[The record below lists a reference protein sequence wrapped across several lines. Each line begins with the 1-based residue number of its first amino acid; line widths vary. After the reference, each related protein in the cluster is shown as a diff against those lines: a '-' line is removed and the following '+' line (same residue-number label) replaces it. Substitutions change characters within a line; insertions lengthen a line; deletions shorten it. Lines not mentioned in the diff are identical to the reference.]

1 MPISIIYLLVMLTV
15 IIVWSAVIKRPVYE
29 AVFLALIVLFT
40 ISKSWDK
47 FFQYCLDGINSPLIF
62 SMIVFIAM
70 SQFLKATGILDDC
83 INCIL
88 ALFGRI
94 PGGAGYV
101 SIAASVFMGAFSGSG
116 PGNVMAVGTITIPAM
131 KRSGFPS
138 ELAANIQAS
147 SSCLGNMI
155 PPSSNILLAL
165 GCFLAVY
172 PNSNLTTGQFWIIM
186 WGLSF
191 WFILAR
197 IIMTFI
203 YCRIYKIKG
212 LKKEELPNL
221 KETFKNGW
229 KGLLLPVIILFPF
242 ILDFAFGSTFF
253 TSRLGANGA
262 KFFSNSILL
271 FTAGLASF
279 YAILVSK
286 NKDVKNIFY
295 IKNIFKKAL
304 NGLVPTVATVI
315 FGYIIGAL
323 FSGLGV
329 AGELEGFI
337 NELNMNKY
345 LMALF
350 ISILTCVLG
359 MVIPGSSLVAM
370 FGTVFVVVMAAS
382 GINPLIAA
390 AMLPCICG
398 AMGNITP
405 PFALC
410 VYASMG
416 IAESDYGKTIK
427 MDLVWVA
434 AQLLMQIIVLVGFL
448 PIIGV

>member
-1 MPISIIYLLVMLTV
+1 MLAV
-15 IIVWSAVIKRPVYE
+15 IIIWSALIKRPVYE

-40 ISKSWDK
+40 VSMSWGH
-47 FFQYCLDGINSPLIF
+47 FFEYSLNGMNSSLIF
-62 SMIVFIAM
+62 SMIVFVAM

-88 ALFGRI
+88 ALIGRI

-101 SIAASVFMGAFSGSG
+101 SVAASVFMGAFSGSG

-131 KRSGFPS
+131 KRSGFPA
-138 ELAANIQAS
+138 ELAANVQAS

-165 GCFLAVY
+165 GCFLALY
-172 PNSNLTTGQFWIIM
+172 PNSNITTGQFWIIM
-186 WGLSF
+186 WGLSL

-197 IIMTFI
+197 LLMVFI
-203 YCRIYKIKG
+203 YCKIYKIKG
-212 LKKEELPNL
+212 MKKEELPNL

-229 KGLLLPVIILFPF
+229 KGLLLPVIILIPF
-242 ILDFAFGSTFF
+242 ILDFAFGSNFF
-253 TSRLGANGA
+253 TNRLGATGA
-262 KFFSNSILL
+262 KYFSNSILL
-271 FTAGLASF
+271 FTAGLASI
-279 YAILVSK
+279 YALFVSK
-286 NKDVKNIFY
+286 NKEVRKITNIAD
-295 IKNIFKKAL
+295 IFKKAIK
-304 NGLVPTVATVI
+304 GLVPTVATVI

-329 AGELEGFI
+329 ATELESFI
-337 NELNMNKY
+337 NSLNMNKY

-350 ISILTCVLG
+350 ISFLTCVLG

-370 FGTVFVVVMAAS
+370 FGTVFVTVMAAS

-416 IAESDYGKTIK
+416 IAESDYGKTIR
-427 MDLVWVA
+427 MDIVWVI
-434 AQLLMQIIVLVGFL
+434 AQLAMQFLALVGFL
-448 PIIGV
+448 PVFGI